1 MNNDIKKRFIEK
13 EIDMDI
19 RKELQEIFRKVFFD
33 DGLVIF
39 DEMTADDVED
49 WDSLSHINLITE
61 IEKHFHI
68 EFTTAEMMNAK
79 NVGEFIGC
87 IEEKL
92 SGK

>member
-1 MNNDIKKRFIEK
+1 
-13 EIDMDI
+13 MDI

-33 DGLVIF
+33 DELVLF

-61 IEKHFHI
+61 IEKKFHI
-68 EFTTAEMMNAK
+68 EFTTSEMMDAK
-79 NVGEFIGC
+79 NVGEFIGY

-92 SGK
+92 SVK